1 MSETV
6 IVNTVSRNAA
16 TIAVNQGTK
25 NQASIVVKKNTGDA
39 ISLNSLKNVDT
50 TDLQDGYTLV
60 YDTTTN
66 KWISQQVTV
75 GLGDVGNIDGGTY

>member
-1 MSETV
+1 MTV
-6 IVNTVSRNAA
+6 VVRTTPTNSISVSQG
-16 TIAVNQGTK
+16 VQGT
-25 NQASIVVKKNTGDA
+25 SSVVVKKGGDLTLQGL
-39 ISLNSLKNVDT
+39 SNVVS